1 MNIGMK
7 RTSFASWANPT
18 WGNLLIT
25 LPWGIGIL
33 AAVLGWSADHTI
45 AKRERTTTGVITAHK
60 ASRSDRYLYTFSANG
75 EKLEG
80 SSGADDQHN
89 VGDQVTV
96 FYDPIDPNKSDL
108 RDYKDLALRNF
119 ALVPFALIGIA
130 GITWYIWYARSR
142 NKPISHTSGTFSRG
156 NPT

>member
-1 MNIGMK
+1 M
-7 RTSFASWANPT
+7 
-18 WGNLLIT
+18 
-25 LPWGIGIL
+25 
-33 AAVLGWSADHTI
+33 
-45 AKRERTTTGVITAHK
+45 
-60 ASRSDRYLYTFSANG
+60 NG

-80 SSGADDQHN
+80 SSGADDRLN

-130 GITWYIWYARSR
+130 GISWYIWYARSR
-142 NKPISHTSGTFSRG
+142 NKPIPDTPG
-156 NPT
+156 NFPREKLT

>member
-1 MNIGMK
+1 LGESNVGK
-7 RTSFASWANPT
+7 FTYNSS
-18 WGNLLIT
+18 
-25 LPWGIGIL
+25 WGIGIL

-45 AKRERTTTGVITAHK
+45 AKRERTTIGVITAHK
-60 ASRSDRYLYTFSANG
+60 ASRSDRFLYTFSVNG
-75 EKLEG
+75 EKFEG
-80 SSGADDQHN
+80 SSGADDRLN

-130 GITWYIWYARSR
+130 GISWYIWYARSR
-142 NKPISHTSGTFSRG
+142 NKPIPDTPG
-156 NPT
+156 NFPREKLT